1 MKTDRYQSYYY
12 LVKNYLQNTNI
23 IIDIVAIIIWMGVS
37 SSDFHSLFWAIVLV
51 TDVFSTNNI
60 ITAADT
66 FATMSSGQNMI
77 FIQNGSTAAVEMTG
91 WLPRSLVGKFS
102 MVGISTSNNF
112 AMDSR
117 HSPKSM
123 FGCTLNVGYFKEERY
138 YSSVIFFILTLV
150 YVLFLPA
157 LAATIAN
164 EMINK
169 DFILGLFWIEWLH
182 YQAGRPL

>member
-1 MKTDRYQSYYY
+1 
-12 LVKNYLQNTNI
+12 
-23 IIDIVAIIIWMGVS
+23 
-37 SSDFHSLFWAIVLV
+37 
-51 TDVFSTNNI
+51 
-60 ITAADT
+60 
-66 FATMSSGQNMI
+66 
-77 FIQNGSTAAVEMTG
+77 
-91 WLPRSLVGKFS
+91 

-123 FGCTLNVGYFKEERY
+123 FGCALNVGCFEEERY
-138 YSSVIFFILTLV
+138 YSSVIFFILTPV

-169 DFILGLFWIEWLH
+169 DFILGLF
-182 YQAGRPL
+182 